1 MLNIWAAKSRPLRAV
16 PDRRGD
22 RRGARDAARDFIAF
36 LAEREAL
43 DAAGH
48 ERALAALDL
57 PGRRALPCC
66 WWNSG

>member
-1 MLNIWAAKSRPLRAV
+1 MLNIWGAKSRPLRPV

-57 PGRRALPCC
+57 RAGAPCPSC
-66 WWNSG
+66 WWSSG